1 MESPDRQIAA
11 IMTLLAKVSERF
23 EPEDN
28 EMKRWMI
35 ERFQNPQLADIL
47 HDMTITMI
55 KVLDAI
61 GRLEPVNGITISK
74 QSGVPKGSVSKIVR
88 RLTAKRL
95 ISEEYLPNNKK
106 EILFRLTPLGREVF
120 EAHRAFD
127 DQMERGFIEFL
138 GRYNKDELAFIVRLL
153 GDIAETSFLNLEP
166 QSQGTNKDR

>member
-1 MESPDRQIAA
+1 MASHDPQIVE
-11 IMTLLAKVSERF
+11 IMALLAKVSERF
-23 EPEDN
+23 EPEDG
-28 EMKRWMI
+28 EMKRWMM
-35 ERFQNPQLADIL
+35 ERFDNPQLADML

-95 ISEEYLPNNKK
+95 ITEEHLPNNKK

-127 DQMERGFIEFL
+127 AQMERGFIQFL
-138 GRYNKDELAFIVRLL
+138 EHYDTDELAFIVRLL
-153 GDIAETSFLNLEP
+153 EDLAVTSFLHPE
-166 QSQGTNKDR
+166 QAASITRNK